1 MGVFVRPYCQDFL
14 RRMSRK
20 FTVVVFTAS
29 NQEYADK
36 IIDKLDP
43 DNEYIS
49 SRFYRYHCTFHDGKQ
64 PSLNTQFEE
73 LYIKDLRLFS
83 NRELSDLII
92 IDNII
97 CSYSL
102 QIRNG
107 IPIKPYCYGKTDFE
121 LKYIADQ
128 LEGMKKYMR
137 CEEYIERKFKL
148 RKFYEFLC

>member
-1 MGVFVRPYCQDFL
+1 M
-14 RRMSRK
+14 
-20 FTVVVFTAS
+20 
-29 NQEYADK
+29 
-36 IIDKLDP
+36 
-43 DNEYIS
+43 
-49 SRFYRYHCTFHDGKQ
+49 
-64 PSLNTQFEE
+64 
-73 LYIKDLRLFS
+73 
-83 NRELSDLII
+83 II

-107 IPIKPYCYGKTDFE
+107 IPIKPYCNGKVDYE